1 MALAVS
7 MSAVSMSANY
17 LVKRNGVES
26 GPYSQEEAL
35 SLLDA
40 GSISSSDLVCFA
52 RRWRRLGRD
61 HWFPVEW
68 LRHPPSLRDIRI
80 PRSTAIVW
88 ACLAA
93 VLLAL
98 VIIRVLQ
105 K

>member
-1 MALAVS
+1 
-7 MSAVSMSANY
+7 MSATY

-26 GPYSQEEAL
+26 GPHSHEEVL
-35 SLLDA
+35 MLLDN
-40 GSISSSDLVCFA
+40 GSLSPCDLVCFA
-52 RRWRRLGRD
+52 RKWHWLGRD

-88 ACLAA
+88 ACAA
-93 VLLAL
+93 AMLLAL

>member
-1 MALAVS
+1 
-7 MSAVSMSANY
+7 MSATY

-26 GPYSQEEAL
+26 GPYNQEHVL
-35 SLLDA
+35 TLLD
-40 GSISSSDLVCFA
+40 GGHLSPSDMVCFA
-52 RRWRRLGRD
+52 RKWRWLGRD

-68 LRHPPSLRDIRI
+68 LSHPPSLRDIRI
-80 PRSTAIVW
+80 PRSTAIIW
-88 ACLAA
+88 ACIAA